1 MSGRQV
7 PRRAGFMQT
16 IRAVLWSFVGI
27 RKRRDYE
34 ADSAQL
40 NPVAV
45 IVAGIVAGVI
55 FVLTLVLVVKFV
67 LSQH

>member
-1 MSGRQV
+1 MSEQEV

-16 IRAVLWSFVGI
+16 IRAVLWSFAGI

-40 NPVAV
+40 NPIAV
-45 IVAGIVAGVI
+45 IVAGIIAGVI